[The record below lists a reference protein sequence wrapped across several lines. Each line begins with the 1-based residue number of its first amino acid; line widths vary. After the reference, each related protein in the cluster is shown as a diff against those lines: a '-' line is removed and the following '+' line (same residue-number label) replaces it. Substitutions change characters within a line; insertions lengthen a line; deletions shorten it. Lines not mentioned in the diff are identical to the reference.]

1 MTSFLIAVNAVVP
14 FICYMAYGYLFRHLG
29 YGDEAFYKKFNK
41 IVFKAFF
48 SLLMFNSIY
57 TADIDLKSNARLVGY
72 MVVLLIVIILLVSL
86 LVPLFIKDRRR
97 IPVINQSIWR
107 SNTLMF
113 AYPLA
118 ISLYGEDAGAT
129 ASIVIAVLVSVYN
142 VASVCLFAFYAN
154 EGGDKPN
161 VRKIIYDILTN
172 PLIVGAIVGGLFKL
186 LRISLPSALEKPVAQ
201 FATMTTPLAIFILGA
216 TLELPEI
223 KKNLHLIFS
232 TLILK
237 LVLVP
242 ALVLAVSY
250 AFGFRK
256 LDLFLGFI
264 IFATPVASASFVM
277 AENMGGD
284 SELQGQILAFSTVF
298 SIVTVFFWIM
308 AGTAAG
314 LF

>member
-1 MTSFLIAVNAVVP
+1 
-14 FICYMAYGYLFRHLG
+14 
-29 YGDEAFYKKFNK
+29 
-41 IVFKAFF
+41 
-48 SLLMFNSIY
+48 
-57 TADIDLKSNARLVGY
+57 
-72 MVVLLIVIILLVSL
+72 
-86 LVPLFIKDRRR
+86 
-97 IPVINQSIWR
+97 
-107 SNTLMF
+107 
-113 AYPLA
+113 
-118 ISLYGEDAGAT
+118 
-129 ASIVIAVLVSVYN
+129 
-142 VASVCLFAFYAN
+142 
-154 EGGDKPN
+154 
-161 VRKIIYDILTN
+161 
-172 PLIVGAIVGGLFKL
+172 
-186 LRISLPSALEKPVAQ
+186 
-201 FATMTTPLAIFILGA
+201 MTTPLAIFILGA

-298 SIVTVFFWIM
+298 SIVTIFFWIM

>member
-29 YGDEAFYKKFNK
+29 YGDEAFYKKLNK

-129 ASIVIAVLVSVYN
+129 ASGS
-142 VASVCLFAFYAN
+142 SSSQR
-154 EGGDKPN
+154 P
-161 VRKIIYDILTN
+161 
-172 PLIVGAIVGGLFKL
+172 
-186 LRISLPSALEKPVAQ
+186 
-201 FATMTTPLAIFILGA
+201 
-216 TLELPEI
+216 
-223 KKNLHLIFS
+223 
-232 TLILK
+232 
-237 LVLVP
+237 
-242 ALVLAVSY
+242 
-250 AFGFRK
+250 
-256 LDLFLGFI
+256 
-264 IFATPVASASFVM
+264 
-277 AENMGGD
+277 
-284 SELQGQILAFSTVF
+284 
-298 SIVTVFFWIM
+298 
-308 AGTAAG
+308 
-314 LF
+314 